1 MVIIMAFMGCT
12 SAGMKAQ
19 VGAGRHWNRG
29 ADLQPA
35 LRLRA
40 INQYVDRNGAGPDR
54 IMENEL
60 SGKK

>member
-1 MVIIMAFMGCT
+1 MGCT